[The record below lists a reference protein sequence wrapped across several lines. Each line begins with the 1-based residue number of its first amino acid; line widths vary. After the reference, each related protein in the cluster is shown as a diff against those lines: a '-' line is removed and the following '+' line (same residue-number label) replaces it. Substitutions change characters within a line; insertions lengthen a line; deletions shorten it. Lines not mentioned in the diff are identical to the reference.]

1 MSSKTTFTRSVAIDH
16 SRWLPVEATRSTV
29 GVVVTLVVSIL
40 LNNPGAG
47 ALASIGALYTGM
59 AASTGV
65 YHARVRAMAA
75 SGLMIG
81 LGTAL
86 GALVGLNEL
95 ASWLSVFTVAFCTAL
110 YAASSRAA
118 GTIGA
123 QTTAILCVVI
133 GLRLS
138 PSGAA
143 VDGLIVFSGSATQL
157 FLLTVVWPMKEG
169 IPERNAVSE
178 AFEALARFVLDIPS
192 HRGTESPQIPPS
204 VQIQD
209 ARDLLSEAE
218 RLHWNVE
225 HDQLFETLRRA
236 EAIRAA
242 LVGFAQVDRQ
252 FSKLDRASQ
261 VRADRIL
268 RTIARSLR
276 RIGEHAQR
284 GLLCSEAVSLKVPVL
299 PADSDAAVAY
309 KDWLQMLIK
318 LVRDCGRQVP
328 IRPRR
333 TGHSKLRSLFSTLTQ
348 LPDIEAVR
356 SVAIQHAFRYAFT
369 VEAAFAISQH
379 WTRSHS
385 YWLPVT
391 VALVL
396 RQDYGSTFQRGI
408 GRLAGTVAGLAIAD
422 IVMQVFHP
430 GVIPLQILTLVATW
444 FAFASVLASYTV
456 ASAAVTGFV
465 VFSIASAGVAM
476 GDLSYMRLVASVFGI
491 FLAVLSYILWPAWHW
506 SQVWATLRS
515 TAQAQSDYSELV
527 LDAHAARL
535 SGGVKNRATDLE
547 IDDARSDARALRIQS
562 ENLLESIKV
571 HPKGLDKRLL
581 KIAEDA
587 SQTLEENAATILVAQ
602 AAWDTSHPETDD
614 QLRSALTASRQ
625 LVTQLNEVIR

>member
-1 MSSKTTFTRSVAIDH
+1 MKSKTTFARSVAIDH
-16 SRWLPVEATRSTV
+16 RRWLPIEATRCTV
-29 GVVVTLVVSIL
+29 GVIATLVVSIL
-40 LNNPGAG
+40 FNNPGAG

-86 GALVGLNEL
+86 GALVGLNQV
-95 ASWLSVFTVAFCTAL
+95 ASLLSVFTVAFCTAL

-133 GLRLS
+133 GLQLN
-138 PSGAA
+138 PSGAIS
-143 VDGLIVFSGSATQL
+143 DGLIVFSGSAAQL
-157 FLLTVVWPMKEG
+157 FLLTIVWPMKDG
-169 IPERNAVSE
+169 IPERNAVGE
-178 AFEALARFVLDIPS
+178 AFEALARFVLDLPS
-192 HRGTESPQIPPS
+192 HRTSESPQIPPS

-218 RLHWNVE
+218 RLHWNNE

-242 LVGFAQVDRQ
+242 LVGFAQADRQ
-252 FSKLDRASQ
+252 FAKLDRASQ
-261 VRADRIL
+261 VRSDRIL
-268 RTIARSLR
+268 RTLARSLR
-276 RIGEHAQR
+276 RIGDQAQK
-284 GLLCSEAVSLKVPVL
+284 GQLCGDAITLKVPVL
-299 PADSDAAVAY
+299 PDDSETALAY
-309 KDWLQMLIK
+309 QVWLQMLIK
-318 LVRDCGRQVP
+318 LIRDCGRAVP
-328 IRPRR
+328 VLPRQPKR
-333 TGHSKLRSLFSTLTQ
+333 SKLRSLFSSLTK
-348 LPDIEAVR
+348 LPDIDAVR

-369 VEAAFAISQH
+369 VEAAFALSQH
-379 WTRSHS
+379 WVRSHS

-408 GRLAGTVAGLAIAD
+408 ARLVGTIAGLAIAD
-422 IVMQVFHP
+422 VVIQLFHP
-430 GVIPLQILTLVATW
+430 GVVPLQVLTLVATW
-444 FAFASVLASYTV
+444 FAFASVLSSYTV

-476 GDLSYMRLVASVFGI
+476 GDLSYMRLVASVLGI
-491 FLAVLSYILWPAWHW
+491 LFAVLSYVLWPAWHW

-515 TAQAQSDYSELV
+515 TAQAQSDYSQMV

-535 SGGVKNRATDLE
+535 SEGVKNRATDLE
-547 IDDARSDARALRIQS
+547 IDEARSDARALRIQS

-581 KIAEDA
+581 KIAENA

-614 QLRSALTASRQ
+614 QLRSALSASRQ